1 MSDKLIEAVVDFLSK
16 NIQNESGPFS
26 YGAKKPRRGSVADL
40 ADKKRREQ
48 QKNQQPIEPKDQMV
62 GTAKV
67 TKVGV
72 REDSEL
78 EEVELEEGILST
90 LMKVS
95 GTTPKDVA
103 NSTISA
109 LNKKAPGTKM
119 HNHPNFSKFKQDVHD
134 HISSAKDAGEAIKR
148 SSDKHVMS
156 LVKKHFTE
164 EVEIELEEDFSKMND
179 HELKQWITTRQ
190 MNAMGGN
197 LSKKRKDQY
206 DQAQAELK
214 KRSK

>member
-26 YGAKKPRRGSVADL
+26 YGAKKPRQGSVADL

-48 QKNQQPIEPKDQMV
+48 EKDRPPIEPKDQMV

-72 REDSEL
+72 KEESE
-78 EEVELEEGILST
+78 I
-90 LMKVS
+90 
-95 GTTPKDVA
+95 
-103 NSTISA
+103 
-109 LNKKAPGTKM
+109 
-119 HNHPNFSKFKQDVHD
+119 
-134 HISSAKDAGEAIKR
+134 
-148 SSDKHVMS
+148 
-156 LVKKHFTE
+156 
-164 EVEIELEEDFSKMND
+164 EEDFSKMKD
-179 HELKQWITTRQ
+179 HELKQWIATRQ
-190 MNAMGGN
+190 MNSMGGN